1 MTIELKAALLLTAII
16 FIALFGFGFMA
27 LFA

>member
-1 MTIELKAALLLTAII
+1 MTIELKVALALTAII
-16 FIALFGFGFMA
+16 FVALFGFGFMA